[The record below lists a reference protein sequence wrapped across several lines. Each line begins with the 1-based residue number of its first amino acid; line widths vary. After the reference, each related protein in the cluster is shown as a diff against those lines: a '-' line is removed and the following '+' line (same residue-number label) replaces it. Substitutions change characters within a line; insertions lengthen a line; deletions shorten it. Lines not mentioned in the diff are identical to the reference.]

1 MELGCK
7 LHLLVLQVFVET
19 SRNSKHGFVMV
30 GIIMQLVAMCSEF
43 KGLSVLNNSILH
55 YYVSSI
61 HTSSGEECHEGH

>member
-7 LHLLVLQVFVET
+7 LHLLILQVYVET
-19 SRNSKHGFVMV
+19 GRNSKHGFVMV
-30 GIIMQLVAMCSEF
+30 GIIMQLVVKCSEF

-61 HTSSGEECHEGH
+61 HTSSGEQCHERH